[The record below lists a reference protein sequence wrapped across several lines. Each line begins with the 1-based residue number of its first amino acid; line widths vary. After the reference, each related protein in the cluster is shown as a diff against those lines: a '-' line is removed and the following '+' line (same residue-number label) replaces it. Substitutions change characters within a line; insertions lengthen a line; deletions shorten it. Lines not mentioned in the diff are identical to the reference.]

1 MEMYKDGRPRV
12 LVVDDV
18 TMNLKLAEMILQR
31 RLSAEVLLASSGK
44 ECLDILHREKVDI
57 ILLEIAM
64 PDMDGIE
71 TLQLIRQERFL
82 GDIPVIFLTAASD
95 ALTVVRASEMH
106 ANDYIRKPFQA
117 DDLVDRVSLV
127 LREQRGFFEN

>member
-1 MEMYKDGRPRV
+1 MYKDGRPRV

-57 ILLEIAM
+57 ILLDIAM

-106 ANDYIRKPFQA
+106 ANDCIRKPFQA

>member
-1 MEMYKDGRPRV
+1 MYKDGRPRV

-57 ILLEIAM
+57 ILLDIAM

-82 GDIPVIFLTAASD
+82 GDIPVIFLTAASG

>member
-1 MEMYKDGRPRV
+1 MYKDGRPRV

-57 ILLEIAM
+57 ILLDLAM

>member
-1 MEMYKDGRPRV
+1 MYKDGRPRV

-57 ILLEIAM
+57 ILLDIAM

-95 ALTVVRASEMH
+95 ALTVVRASEKH

>member
-1 MEMYKDGRPRV
+1 MYKDGRPRV

-57 ILLEIAM
+57 ILLDIAM

-117 DDLVDRVSLV
+117 DNLVDRVSLV

>member
-1 MEMYKDGRPRV
+1 MYKDGRPRV

-57 ILLEIAM
+57 ILLDIAM

-71 TLQLIRQERFL
+71 TLQFIRQERFL

>member
-1 MEMYKDGRPRV
+1 MYKDGRPRV

-57 ILLEIAM
+57 ILLDIAM

-95 ALTVVRASEMH
+95 ALTVVRASD
-106 ANDYIRKPFQA
+106 ACQRLYPQA
-117 DDLVDRVSLV
+117 LSGR
-127 LREQRGFFEN
+127 

>member
-1 MEMYKDGRPRV
+1 MYKDGRPRV

-57 ILLEIAM
+57 ILLDIAM

-95 ALTVVRASEMH
+95 ALTVVRASDMH

>member
-1 MEMYKDGRPRV
+1 MYKDGRPRV

-57 ILLEIAM
+57 ILLDIAM